1 MLKLNLPQY
10 DSKISKKEG
19 KLYIFDEFRKK
30 YVALTPEEWVRQNF
44 LMYLVTDKKY
54 PRTLIAVE
62 AGLKLYKRKK
72 RTDAVVYNKQGE
84 PLLIIEC
91 KASQVKINQDVFDQV
106 VRYNLALKVNYL
118 IVTNGLEHYCC
129 LLDYKNNSYSFLNE
143 IPEYDF
149 FLENR
154 K

>member
-19 KLYIFDEFRKK
+19 KLFILDEFRKK

-91 KASQVKINQDVFDQV
+91 KAPEVKINQDVFDQV